1 MPDTER
7 NGKMKKREGIKKKLA
22 VFLTAVITLQAAI
35 AAPLIAFGEQDTAK
49 MCENHLEH
57 DIDCGY
63 EAHMVV
69 VSQCNHEHND
79 ECGYIEGVSCE
90 CEPDENGEII
100 HADGCGYVE
109 GHECEHAHDEN
120 CGYLEKLVIDSPCTH
135 SCELCEPQ
143 NNIVTM
149 NSEGDRINGENQS
162 KDVTELIM
170 DKLSLTL
177 TQDGAAIKDGKIDST
192 KGLEVKA
199 AFSVPIQGDGDKE
212 FVNKNDYAELFI
224 SDKFSVKN
232 AETYTLKYEAQTIG
246 TLTLK
251 NENGNAVASILFGGD
266 AFDDPGNM
274 EINCTFEAELEF
286 NKDGGGL
293 DAGEHTISILGKD
306 FTIVV
311 PGPEETRTITK
322 EGTENLSK
330 GVINWT
336 VTVGHE
342 GENSADLNG
351 YSFYDDLTNV
361 GEYVAD
367 SFKIGG
373 TDATPGFND
382 SILTYGFQEGTQSP
396 QVITFETKIPED
408 KLFTQYE
415 QTVKNTAELRKGEE
429 VVKSDEGKVN
439 FTPEWI
445 EKKGEAGNQGSE
457 GTYDPTDRTITWTI
471 TANHYGYSLN
481 DVIITDKLA
490 DKLEFVSAKLQ
501 RWNRSLKD
509 GEGDWEA
516 DNSWSVSN
524 YPENGE
530 LAIGDITTKILLTI
544 VTKVP
549 DPTLTRNATPE
560 TGVTTYYNSASI
572 KWEGNAGFGTQ
583 PVGVGIG
590 YNAIEKTGAVTD
602 YKKAEIT
609 WNVKVDA
616 KKQTIPDMKVYD
628 LLVYSDSFDVDSLDE
643 SSAIGKDILENITP
657 QYNQR
662 IVKTGG
668 GNAEAFNGEGLKHTV
683 TTLYKG
689 GKAVADLLTVTS
701 DSGGGIGTDKAYS
714 FSYKTQVTNTEILTY
729 TESKGITNTAM
740 LFSGSVR
747 LNSATANVGYDA
759 KMLQKGTMTAVS
771 AEAFEKGEGAYGV
784 DKSNGSAGGETDSF
798 NYIDKSAV
806 FRIYVNRN
814 SLDYST
820 VTDAEGKTA
829 GKITVTDTLP
839 EGWGFKP
846 FESGEN
852 YYAFSGVTDNGG
864 STVANAPWDN
874 NVNGNITSQIS
885 GLTATFTFDALKDP
899 CVILVKASPLEE
911 TIKDY
916 FNGNRTANITNRV
929 VLTAENWSTN
939 SSAETSV
946 EVKSSALAKTLDK
959 IEDGVLKWKVD
970 YNPYKVDRS
979 DIDNLHLEDT
989 LPIGLDLR
997 TDSRGGIVYSDNII
1011 VYKCSLNA
1019 DGSLTPGA
1027 ELTEQ
1032 EVINNVKY
1040 NNTTRV
1046 ISFYLPDKAQAYKVE
1061 YITDITGEPGMV
1073 SNKVRIVGMNDSG
1086 DNVDKEFDIND
1097 SDVSATIKKAG
1108 WIEITKT
1115 GDGGPLAGAE
1125 FTVFALDCKTVIRK
1139 GTTGADGKLT
1149 LRGLPDGEYILKETK
1164 APDGYGVL
1172 KKTYSVKVTT
1182 NSDGGKILTSI
1193 NGATG
1198 DNSNKITISN
1208 HKTGTVGDLV
1218 IKKNVAGN
1226 AADLK
1231 KKFVFTVTLNLPV
1244 GQTAPE
1250 DGYDYIGFGVLDGK
1264 INSGETIEL
1273 ADGEYITIIGLPG
1286 GTEYSVVEDDYSG
1299 DGYKTSS
1306 INPVGVIAVDNT
1318 VTAQFTNTKNKKSE
1332 GGVGG
1337 GHQLAP
1343 KPPKPNGGDDGKSEN
1358 PGNNGGTENEHP
1370 DTSPVTNPEIP
1381 VFVPIDDV
1389 PDSNQPDS
1397 PNEIV
1402 VVDGSGKEEGS
1413 YTKTENLDGSY
1424 EYKDTNGNSARNVPK
1439 TGDSMSLIMWS
1450 GLLSTAIVGIFTLL
1464 YSAASPVKKRRRS

>member
-7 NGKMKKREGIKKKLA
+7 NGKMKKREDIKKKLA

-57 DIDCGY
+57 DKDCGF

-90 CEPDENGEII
+90 CEPDENGEIT

-162 KDVTELIM
+162 EDVTELIM
-170 DKLSLTL
+170 KNLNLTL
-177 TQDGAAIKDGKIDST
+177 TQDGAVIKDGKIDST
-192 KGLEVKA
+192 KGLEVRA

-232 AETYTLKYEAQTIG
+232 AKTYTLKYVNQTIG

-251 NENGNAVASILFGGD
+251 NENKTAVASILFDGD

-286 NKDGGGL
+286 NKDSGGL
-293 DAGEHTISILGKD
+293 DAGEHTISILGKE
-306 FTIVV
+306 FTIVI
-311 PGPEETRTITK
+311 PQPEETRTITK
-322 EGTENLSK
+322 EGTEDLSK

-336 VTVGHE
+336 VTVGPE

-367 SFKIGG
+367 SFKVGG
-373 TDATPGFND
+373 TDVTPVFND
-382 SILTYGFQEGTQSP
+382 SILTYSFQEGTQSP
-396 QVITFETKIPED
+396 QVITFETKIPDD
-408 KLFTQYE
+408 KLFTQSE
-415 QTVKNTAELRKGEE
+415 QTVKNTAELRKETE
-429 VVKSDEGKVN
+429 KVKDSSATVK
-439 FTPEWI
+439 FKPTWI
-445 EKKGEAGNQGSE
+445 TKDGEAGNQGSSGE
-457 GTYDPTDRTITWTI
+457 YNPNNRTITWTI
-471 TANHYGYSLN
+471 TANDYGYSLN
-481 DVIITDKLA
+481 NVVITDVLQGG
-490 DKLEFVSAKLQ
+490 LTLQEAKLQ
-501 RWNRSLKD
+501 TWDK
-509 GEGDWEA
+509 
-516 DNSWSVSN
+516 
-524 YPENGE
+524 ENGAWNE
-530 LAIGDITTKILLTI
+530 TPAKTWNSDSYPTDGAFEIGNITTPILLTI

-549 DPTLTRNATPE
+549 DPTWTRAVNADPE
-560 TGVTTYYNSASI
+560 TGTKNYTNSASI
-572 KWEGNAGFGTQ
+572 KWEDFDGIGTGDKN
-583 PVGVGIG
+583 VTIG

-628 LLVYSDSFDVDSLDE
+628 LLVYGDSFDVDSLDE
-643 SSAIGKDILENITP
+643 SSAIGKDILKNVTP

-668 GNAEAFNGEGLKHTV
+668 GNAKAFNGEGLKHTV

-771 AEAFEKGEGAYGV
+771 AEAFGKGDGAYGV
-784 DKSNGSAGGETDSF
+784 DKANGSAGGETDSF

-806 FRIYVNRN
+806 FRIYINRN

-820 VTDAEGKTA
+820 VTDAEGRTA

-874 NVNGNITSQIS
+874 NLNGNITSEIS
-885 GLTATFTFDALKDP
+885 GLTATFTFDVFKDP

-916 FNGNRTANITNRV
+916 FNGNRTANIINTV

-997 TDSRGGIVYSDNII
+997 TDSRGGLVYSDNIN

-1097 SDVSATIKKAG
+1097 SDASATIMRRG

-1115 GDGGPLAGAE
+1115 GDGGPLAAAE

-1172 KKTYSVKVTT
+1172 KKTYSVKVTA
-1182 NSDGGKILTSI
+1182 NPDDGKIITSI

-1198 DNSNKITISN
+1198 DNSNKITITN
-1208 HKTGTVGDLV
+1208 DKTGTVGDLV

-1231 KKFVFTVTLNLPV
+1231 KKFVFTVTFSLPV

-1264 INSGETIEL
+1264 MKSGETIEL

-1358 PGNNGGTENEHP
+1358 LSNTGGTDNEHR
-1370 DTSPVTNPEIP
+1370 DAMPVTNPEIP

-1397 PNEIV
+1397 PNEIA

-1413 YTKTENLDGSY
+1413 YTKTENPDGSY
-1424 EYKDTNGNSARNVPK
+1424 EYKDANGNSARNVPK

-1464 YSAASPVKKRRRS
+1464 YSFASPVKKRRRS